1 MTLAYVVL
9 PTTIQQK
16 KSSDQKH
23 SDIRQDTVLYDSIKL
38 NSNCPVGE
46 GDYFNCQRGQKLN
59 AVIYPLFRVQNSIFY
74 LKIVPYNSKELNV
87 HPSNTVIIV

>member
-16 KSSDQKH
+16 KPSDQKH
-23 SDIRQDTVLYDSIKL
+23 SDIRQDTVLYDSIKM
-38 NSNCPVGE
+38 NSICPVGE

-59 AVIYPLFRVQNSIFY
+59 AVINLLFRILFFTWKLFLSIQ
-74 LKIVPYNSKELNV
+74 KILTFI
-87 HPSNTVIIV
+87 HQIQLL